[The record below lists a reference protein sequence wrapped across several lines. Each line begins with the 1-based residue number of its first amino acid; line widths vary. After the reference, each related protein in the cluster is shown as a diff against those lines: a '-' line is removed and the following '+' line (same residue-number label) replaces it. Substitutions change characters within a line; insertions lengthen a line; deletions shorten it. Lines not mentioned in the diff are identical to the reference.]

1 MVAIDTSDLERALR
15 IARMTAKCD
24 CQEKGG
30 DVKNHFATILCDSHD
45 RLQQENA
52 ELREALEGAMRIKDL
67 WLPQGAF
74 SDSPPENYQEI
85 EALHLMAK
93 SFEKLLNKND

>member
-1 MVAIDTSDLERALR
+1 MITIDTSDIERALR

-30 DVKNHFATILCDSHD
+30 DVKNHFATILCDNQS

-52 ELREALEGAMRIKDL
+52 ELREALFGLIDCKGIL
-67 WLPQGAF
+67 T
-74 SDSPPENYQEI
+74 SDKECVI
-85 EALHLMAK
+85 RAK
-93 SFEKLLNKND
+93 QLLNKNDN